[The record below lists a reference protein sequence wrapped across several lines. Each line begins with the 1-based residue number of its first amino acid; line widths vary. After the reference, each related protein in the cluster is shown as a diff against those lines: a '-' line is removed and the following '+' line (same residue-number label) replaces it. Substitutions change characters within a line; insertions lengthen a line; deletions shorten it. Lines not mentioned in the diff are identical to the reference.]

1 MRKKGKKKKEFDAVE
16 TIGANVNE
24 YETFSGVI
32 NFEERNF
39 SKLKIPRKIAVL
51 IIQLFL
57 KMKKRRQIGS
67 HI

>member
-1 MRKKGKKKKEFDAVE
+1 M
-16 TIGANVNE
+16 GANVNE
-24 YETFSGVI
+24 HETFSGVI

-57 KMKKRRQIGS
+57 KMKKRRQIAIYDPQGN
-67 HI
+67 IP

>member
-1 MRKKGKKKKEFDAVE
+1 ME

-57 KMKKRRQIGS
+57 KMKKRRQIAIYDPQGN
-67 HI
+67 IP